1 MWSLATHG
9 NISCRSKE
17 TSVQREMH
25 GMRSF
30 STSVERI
37 QSVTFQYP
45 SRSVHIAEGFPMI
58 MWPFTHL
65 VQCRSWGTAGLLHC
79 TPQGQSWSADSGQ
92 LALVKG
98 KGQSR
103 SGIWWARPGQM
114 DRIIWITNMLLY
126 FHLIPF
132 LELVYLALIAHCVVC
147 WVRRHGSGVGL
158 ESHIRWNNNDGRF
171 PNLQRD

>member
-1 MWSLATHG
+1 MGIFPVAAKRPVFKERCMECVPSAQVWKGFSLLHSSILQGLYT
-9 NISCRSKE
+9 
-17 TSVQREMH
+17 
-25 GMRSF
+25 
-30 STSVERI
+30 
-37 QSVTFQYP
+37 
-45 SRSVHIAEGFPMI
+45 HIAEGFSMI
-58 MWPFTHL
+58 TWPFTRL